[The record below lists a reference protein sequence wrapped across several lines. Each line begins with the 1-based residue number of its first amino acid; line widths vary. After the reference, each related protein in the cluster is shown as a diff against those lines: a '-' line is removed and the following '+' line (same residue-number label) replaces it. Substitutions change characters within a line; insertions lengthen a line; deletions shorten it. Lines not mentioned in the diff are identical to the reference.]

1 MKLPRDLSGEKV
13 ASLLARRYGYRVAR
27 TKGSHMTAT
36 LTTPGGERH
45 SVTVPKHR
53 AVHIGT
59 LDGIVTAVARFLGK
73 PKSEVCETLFR

>member
-13 ASLLARRYGYRVAR
+13 ASLLARRYGYRVIR

-36 LTTPGGERH
+36 LTSSGNKRH

-53 AVHIGT
+53 AEQTVSRV
-59 LDGIVTAVARFLGK
+59 LCLLLPFA
-73 PKSEVCETLFR
+73 SCQ